1 MYKISV
7 IISFLI
13 IPIVYGILISYSFIK
28 LMKIPL
34 TFYSFLFI
42 FSLFIFL
49 LWERLNAMNKHF
61 RPNDYTKNN
70 YTKFEKGIYS
80 QYNLFDILNVSQWS
94 IDFFGWYSNGDLN
107 MKENENMAFSHVFF
121 VSKSLFMYPIIL
133 LLLIRNYKAAHILLT
148 FMCMSLIIMWIMV
161 YIEFMFDIKNRY
173 IKLLSKN
180 DGKILFKEICMSW
193 WIQNTF
199 AFSVTLYVL
208 WYSMTCIEKNI
219 DFY

>member
-49 LWERLNAMNKHF
+49 LWERLNAMNMHF

-180 DGKILFKEICMSW
+180 DGKILFEDIYNAW
-193 WIQNTF
+193 VIQNTF

>member
-49 LWERLNAMNKHF
+49 LWERLNAMNNHF

-180 DGKILFKEICMSW
+180 DGKIFKIDLMHW